1 MTNDTLVKKL
11 FSFPNP
17 VNEYSARM
25 VGFGAFCLSVAYV
38 LTGNIWVLVVLTYGF
53 WARVLTG
60 PTLSPLGQFA
70 TRVFAP
76 LFAKIVKPKFCPGP
90 PKRFAQS
97 IGTFVSTSAL
107 FAYFIADSVDISK
120 YFVGAILVAAFLEAF
135 LGFCIGCAIFGRLM
149 KAGIIPEEVCDRC
162 INYRKRS

>member
-60 PTLSPLGQFA
+60 PTLSPW
-70 TRVFAP
+70 
-76 LFAKIVKPKFCPGP
+76 
-90 PKRFAQS
+90 
-97 IGTFVSTSAL
+97 VSL
-107 FAYFIADSVDISK
+107 
-120 YFVGAILVAAFLEAF
+120 LPEFLRLYSQNREA
-135 LGFCIGCAIFGRLM
+135 
-149 KAGIIPEEVCDRC
+149 
-162 INYRKRS
+162 

>member
-11 FSFPNP
+11 FSFRNP

-38 LTGNIWVLVVLTYGF
+38 LTG
-53 WARVLTG
+53 A
-60 PTLSPLGQFA
+60 TLSPLGQFA

-107 FAYFIADSVDISK
+107 FAYFIADSVTISK

-135 LGFCIGCAIFGRLM
+135 LGFCIGCAIFGQLM